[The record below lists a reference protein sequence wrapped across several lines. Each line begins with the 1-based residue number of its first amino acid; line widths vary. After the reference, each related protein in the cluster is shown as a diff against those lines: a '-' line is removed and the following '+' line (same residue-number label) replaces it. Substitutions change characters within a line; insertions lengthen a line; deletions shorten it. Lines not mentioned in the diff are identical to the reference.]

1 MPLKKIPSLC
11 FAVLILAA
19 VALLSTGRVGAQGS
33 GLNSRADRDDKD
45 RLTRSNFDATCA
57 TTNYDATNGQASC
70 TIYTI
75 PAGSTVVIESV
86 ACTAEVAAGQGPA
99 QADLIIPQNLTNYYF
114 ALAMTKQTTNT
125 SGQGVDIWAITN
137 QIRAYGNAPTSG
149 TTSIGVFFRASLP
162 NLSPPQGMFC
172 TIAGYVLQP

>member
-1 MPLKKIPSLC
+1 MPLKKILSLC
-11 FAVLILAA
+11 FALLILAA

-57 TTNYDATNGQASC
+57 TTNYDATTGQASC

-75 PAGSTVVIESV
+75 PAGSTAVIESL
-86 ACTAEVAAGQGPA
+86 ACTAEVAAGQGPG
-99 QADLIIPQNLTNYYF
+99 QADLIIPYNGTNYYF
-114 ALAMTKQTTNT
+114 ALAMTQQTTNP
-125 SGQGVDIWAITN
+125 SGQGVNIWAITN
-137 QIRAYGNAPTSG
+137 QIRAYGNAPTSA

-172 TIAGYVLQP
+172 TVAGYVLQP